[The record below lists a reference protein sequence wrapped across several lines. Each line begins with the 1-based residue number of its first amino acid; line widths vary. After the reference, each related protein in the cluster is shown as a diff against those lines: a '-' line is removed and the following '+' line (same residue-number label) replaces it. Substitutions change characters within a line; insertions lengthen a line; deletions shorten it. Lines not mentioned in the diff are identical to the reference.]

1 MIMRALSFWKTRLVE
16 SKNKTVESEED
27 QKKEAAKAQADE
39 EQAEIDAAE
48 EDAGDDAED
57 TDVDIGDVDTDTAED
72 IGDDAEDAE
81 DAENAEDTDTDTAED
96 TAEDTGDGDGF
107 GFDSDTAFDPAIGD
121 EGDMEDNTGDDDG
134 EDDGEDGGDEDDSAE
149 EDDDDVDDDD
159 DDDSAEGGDEDDEDD
174 DGESEFKLEI
184 TAPSKKLLDAIPDL
198 CKKFGS
204 KVSIT
209 VAGLDPEG
217 DDEEGGYVTAIECQD
232 EETLNAVK
240 EEDAVKEA
248 VGGMDGELN
257 ESLQYEPNT
266 VGAVIKLLSQSD
278 PRDFLFIRLA
288 PNMKQC
294 MIYDIDRKVMVK
306 GQSTTYLEIAI
317 GDPNK

>member
-1 MIMRALSFWKTRLVE
+1 MDDDGSGDKDAENDTE
-16 SKNKTVESEED
+16 SNTDDEDGDGESED
-27 QKKEAAKAQADE
+27 
-39 EQAEIDAAE
+39 
-48 EDAGDDAED
+48 GS
-57 TDVDIGDVDTDTAED
+57 
-72 IGDDAEDAE
+72 EDAE
-81 DAENAEDTDTDTAED
+81 DDEEDSAEEAED
-96 TAEDTGDGDGF
+96 
-107 GFDSDTAFDPAIGD
+107 SDD
-121 EGDMEDNTGDDDG
+121 EDDG
-134 EDDGEDGGDEDDSAE
+134 EDDGDDKE
-149 EDDDDVDDDD
+149 
-159 DDDSAEGGDEDDEDD
+159 
-174 DGESEFKLEI
+174 ESEFRLEI

-204 KVSIT
+204 KVSVT

-266 VGAVIKLLSQSD
+266 VGAVIKLLSKSD

-294 MIYDIDRKVMVK
+294 MIYDIDREAMAE
-306 GQSTTYLEIAI
+306 GQRTTYLEIAI
-317 GDPNK
+317 GSPNK

>member
-1 MIMRALSFWKTRLVE
+1 MIMRALSFWKTKLVE

-48 EDAGDDAED
+48 EDAGDDVED

-72 IGDDAEDAE
+72 AGDDAEDT
-81 DAENAEDTDTDTAED
+81 DVDTGDDTDT
-96 TAEDTGDGDGF
+96 GDDGF
-107 GFDSDTAFDPAIGD
+107 GFDSDAAFDPAIGD
-121 EGDMEDNTGDDDG
+121 EGDAEDDTGDDS
-134 EDDGEDGGDEDDSAE
+134 DDDGGDEDDSAE

-159 DDDSAEGGDEDDEDD
+159 DDSADGGDEDD

>member
-1 MIMRALSFWKTRLVE
+1 MIMRALSFWKTKLVE

-48 EDAGDDAED
+48 EGSDDAED
-57 TDVDIGDVDTDTAED
+57 TDADADADAGDADADTAEDTGDGAEDTEDTGDIDADTAED
-72 IGDDAEDAE
+72 IGDDE
-81 DAENAEDTDTDTAED
+81 
-96 TAEDTGDGDGF
+96 GF
-107 GFDSDTAFDPAIGD
+107 GFDSDTAFDSAIGD
-121 EGDMEDNTGDDDG
+121 EGDMEDDTGSDAEDDTSDDDTGDDDG
-134 EDDGEDGGDEDDSAE
+134 DDSDDDSEDGEDEDDSAE
-149 EDDDDVDDDD
+149 EDDDDV
-159 DDDSAEGGDEDDEDD
+159 

-266 VGAVIKLLSQSD
+266 VGAVIKLLSKSD

>member
-1 MIMRALSFWKTRLVE
+1 MATYKKNMIMRALSFWKTKLDE
-16 SKNKTVESEED
+16 SKKETVESEED
-27 QKKEAAKAQADE
+27 QKKEAAKEQADE
-39 EQAEIDAAE
+39 EQAKIDAADE
-48 EDAGDDAED
+48 GTGDAGEDTAGDEGLGFDPDADFDQAMDDDGSGEGDAEDDTGSDTDDEAGDDASEGDDDDGEDVGDDESEDDGEDAGEDEEDSAEEASEGDDEDAGDDD
-57 TDVDIGDVDTDTAED
+57 K
-72 IGDDAEDAE
+72 DA
-81 DAENAEDTDTDTAED
+81 
-96 TAEDTGDGDGF
+96 
-107 GFDSDTAFDPAIGD
+107 
-121 EGDMEDNTGDDDG
+121 
-134 EDDGEDGGDEDDSAE
+134 GGDE
-149 EDDDDVDDDD
+149 
-159 DDDSAEGGDEDDEDD
+159 
-174 DGESEFKLEI
+174 GESEFRLEI

-204 KVSIT
+204 KVSVT

-217 DDEEGGYVTAIECQD
+217 DGEEGGYVTAIECQD

-266 VGAVIKLLSQSD
+266 VGAVVKLLGKSD

-294 MIYDIDRKVMVK
+294 MIYDIDRKVIAE

-317 GDPNK
+317 GNPNK

>member
-1 MIMRALSFWKTRLVE
+1 MDDDGSDSE
-16 SKNKTVESEED
+16 ESENDAGSDTAGETDDDASED
-27 QKKEAAKAQADE
+27 DE
-39 EQAEIDAAE
+39 G
-48 EDAGDDAED
+48 EDAGDDE
-57 TDVDIGDVDTDTAED
+57 
-72 IGDDAEDAE
+72 
-81 DAENAEDTDTDTAED
+81 
-96 TAEDTGDGDGF
+96 
-107 GFDSDTAFDPAIGD
+107 S
-121 EGDMEDNTGDDDG
+121 
-134 EDDGEDGGDEDDSAE
+134 
-149 EDDDDVDDDD
+149 EDDDEDAGDDEE
-159 DDDSAEGGDEDDEDD
+159 DSAKEAAENDDDEDD
-174 DGESEFKLEI
+174 DGESEFKIEI
-184 TAPSKKLLDAIPDL
+184 TAPSKKLLDAIPNL

-217 DDEEGGYVTAIECQD
+217 DSEEGGYVTAIECQD

-266 VGAVIKLLSQSD
+266 VGAVIKLLSKSD

-294 MIYDIDRKVMVK
+294 MIYDIDRNVMAE

-317 GDPNK
+317 GNPNK

>member
-1 MIMRALSFWKTRLVE
+1 MATYKKNMIMRALSFWKTKLNE
-16 SKNKTVESEED
+16 SKKETVESEED
-27 QKKEAAKAQADE
+27 QKKEAAKEQADK
-39 EQAEIDAAE
+39 EQAEIDAADE
-48 EDAGDDAED
+48 GAGDAGEDAAAGDEGFDFDPDADFDRAMGDGEGDTEDDTGSDTAGEAGDDASEDGDEDGDDDEDAGDDEL
-57 TDVDIGDVDTDTAED
+57 
-72 IGDDAEDAE
+72 DDSGEDA
-81 DAENAEDTDTDTAED
+81 
-96 TAEDTGDGDGF
+96 
-107 GFDSDTAFDPAIGD
+107 
-121 EGDMEDNTGDDDG
+121 G
-134 EDDGEDGGDEDDSAE
+134 EDE
-149 EDDDDVDDDD
+149 EDSGEKDDDD
-159 DDDSAEGGDEDDEDD
+159 DDKDDSDD
-174 DGESEFKLEI
+174 DNDDGEESEFKIEI

-204 KVSIT
+204 KVSVT

-266 VGAVIKLLSQSD
+266 VGAVIKLLSKSD

-294 MIYDIDRKVMVK
+294 MIYDIDRQADAD

-317 GDPNK
+317 GNPNK

>member
-1 MIMRALSFWKTRLVE
+1 MDGDGSDVGDVE
-16 SKNKTVESEED
+16 TDTEPDMDGEDGEDAGSDESED
-27 QKKEAAKAQADE
+27 GS
-39 EQAEIDAAE
+39 
-48 EDAGDDAED
+48 EDAGDD
-57 TDVDIGDVDTDTAED
+57 
-72 IGDDAEDAE
+72 
-81 DAENAEDTDTDTAED
+81 
-96 TAEDTGDGDGF
+96 
-107 GFDSDTAFDPAIGD
+107 D
-121 EGDMEDNTGDDDG
+121 E
-134 EDDGEDGGDEDDSAE
+134 DSAE
-149 EDDDDVDDDD
+149 E
-159 DDDSAEGGDEDDEDD
+159 ATEDDEDD
-174 DGESEFKLEI
+174 DDEDDDEDDKGESELKIEI

-204 KVSIT
+204 KVSVT

-217 DDEEGGYVTAIECQD
+217 DDEEGGYVTTIECQD

-266 VGAVIKLLSQSD
+266 VGAVIKLLSKSD

-294 MIYDIDRKVMVK
+294 MIYDIDRKVMAE

-317 GDPNK
+317 GNPNK

>member
-1 MIMRALSFWKTRLVE
+1 MDDDGSGDEDAENDTE
-16 SKNKTVESEED
+16 SNTDDEDGDGESED
-27 QKKEAAKAQADE
+27 GS
-39 EQAEIDAAE
+39 
-48 EDAGDDAED
+48 EDAGDDEEDSAEEAED
-57 TDVDIGDVDTDTAED
+57 S
-72 IGDDAEDAE
+72 DDE
-81 DAENAEDTDTDTAED
+81 
-96 TAEDTGDGDGF
+96 
-107 GFDSDTAFDPAIGD
+107 
-121 EGDMEDNTGDDDG
+121 DDG
-134 EDDGEDGGDEDDSAE
+134 EDDGDDKE
-149 EDDDDVDDDD
+149 
-159 DDDSAEGGDEDDEDD
+159 
-174 DGESEFKLEI
+174 ESEFKIEI

-204 KVSIT
+204 KVSVT

-217 DDEEGGYVTAIECQD
+217 DDEEGGYITAIECQD

-240 EEDAVKEA
+240 EEDSVKEA

-266 VGAVIKLLSQSD
+266 VGAVIKLLSKSD

-294 MIYDIDRKVMVK
+294 MIYDIDRRVMAE

-317 GDPNK
+317 GSPNK

>member
-1 MIMRALSFWKTRLVE
+1 MDDDGSDSE
-16 SKNKTVESEED
+16 ESENDAGSDTAGETDDDASED
-27 QKKEAAKAQADE
+27 DE
-39 EQAEIDAAE
+39 G
-48 EDAGDDAED
+48 EDAGDDESED
-57 TDVDIGDVDTDTAED
+57 
-72 IGDDAEDAE
+72 DDEDA
-81 DAENAEDTDTDTAED
+81 
-96 TAEDTGDGDGF
+96 
-107 GFDSDTAFDPAIGD
+107 
-121 EGDMEDNTGDDDG
+121 DDD
-134 EDDGEDGGDEDDSAE
+134 EEDSAE
-149 EDDDDVDDDD
+149 EA
-159 DDDSAEGGDEDDEDD
+159 AENDDEDD

-184 TAPSKKLLDAIPDL
+184 TAPSKKLLDAIPNL

-266 VGAVIKLLSQSD
+266 VGAVIKLLSKSD

-294 MIYDIDRKVMVK
+294 MIYDIDRNVMAE

-317 GDPNK
+317 GNPNK

>member
-1 MIMRALSFWKTRLVE
+1 MATYKKNMIMRALSFWKTKLDE
-16 SKNKTVESEED
+16 SKKETVESEED
-27 QKKEAAKAQADE
+27 QKKEAAKEQADE
-39 EQAEIDAAE
+39 EQAEIDAADE
-48 EDAGDDAED
+48 GTGDEGLGFDPDADFDQAMDDDGSSEGDAEDDTGSDTDGEAGDDASEDDDGEDVGDDESEDGGEEAGDDEEDSAEEAAEGDDEDDGEDAGDDE
-57 TDVDIGDVDTDTAED
+57 
-72 IGDDAEDAE
+72 
-81 DAENAEDTDTDTAED
+81 
-96 TAEDTGDGDGF
+96 
-107 GFDSDTAFDPAIGD
+107 
-121 EGDMEDNTGDDDG
+121 
-134 EDDGEDGGDEDDSAE
+134 
-149 EDDDDVDDDD
+149 
-159 DDDSAEGGDEDDEDD
+159 
-174 DGESEFKLEI
+174 GESEFRLEI
-184 TAPSKKLLDAIPDL
+184 TAPSKKLLDTIPDL

-204 KVSIT
+204 KVSVT

-266 VGAVIKLLSQSD
+266 VGAVVKLLGKSD

-294 MIYDIDRKVMVK
+294 MIYDIDRKVMAE

-317 GDPNK
+317 GNPNK

>member
-1 MIMRALSFWKTRLVE
+1 MIMRALSFWKTRLDE
-16 SKNKTVESEED
+16 SRKETVESEED

-48 EDAGDDAED
+48 ENVGDDAED
-57 TDVDIGDVDTDTAED
+57 TDIDAGDEDTDTAENAT
-72 IGDDAEDAE
+72 GDD
-81 DAENAEDTDTDTAED
+81 
-96 TAEDTGDGDGF
+96 GL
-107 GFDSDTAFDPAIGD
+107 GFDSDAAFDPAIGD
-121 EGDMEDNTGDDDG
+121 EGDAEDDTGDDEGDDSDDS
-134 EDDGEDGGDEDDSAE
+134 EDDGGDEDDSAE
-149 EDDDDVDDDD
+149 EDDDDDE
-159 DDDSAEGGDEDDEDD
+159 DDSAEEDE
-174 DGESEFKLEI
+174 ESEFKLEI

-209 VAGLDPEG
+209 VTGLDPEG

-266 VGAVIKLLSQSD
+266 VGAVVKLLSKSD

-294 MIYDIDRKVMVK
+294 MIYDIDRKVMAE
-306 GQSTTYLEIAI
+306 GQSTTYLEIAT
-317 GDPNK
+317 GNPNK

>member
-1 MIMRALSFWKTRLVE
+1 MDDDGSDSE
-16 SKNKTVESEED
+16 ESEND
-27 QKKEAAKAQADE
+27 AGSDTADE
-39 EQAEIDAAE
+39 TDDDASE
-48 EDAGDDAED
+48 DEGEDGEDAGDDESED
-57 TDVDIGDVDTDTAED
+57 DDED
-72 IGDDAEDAE
+72 AGDDEE
-81 DAENAEDTDTDTAED
+81 
-96 TAEDTGDGDGF
+96 
-107 GFDSDTAFDPAIGD
+107 
-121 EGDMEDNTGDDDG
+121 
-134 EDDGEDGGDEDDSAE
+134 DSAE
-149 EDDDDVDDDD
+149 EA
-159 DDDSAEGGDEDDEDD
+159 AENDDEDD
-174 DGESEFKLEI
+174 DGESKFKIEI
-184 TAPSKKLLDAIPDL
+184 TAPSKKLLDAIPNL

-266 VGAVIKLLSQSD
+266 VGAVIKLLSKSD

-294 MIYDIDRKVMVK
+294 MIYDIDRNVMAE

-317 GDPNK
+317 GNPNK

>member
-1 MIMRALSFWKTRLVE
+1 MIMRALSFWKTRLDE
-16 SKNKTVESEED
+16 SRKETGDSEED

-48 EDAGDDAED
+48 ENAGDDAED
-57 TDVDIGDVDTDTAED
+57 TDVDTSD
-72 IGDDAEDAE
+72 
-81 DAENAEDTDTDTAED
+81 EDTDTTED
-96 TAEDTGDGDGF
+96 TIGDDGL
-107 GFDSDTAFDPAIGD
+107 GFDSDAAFDPAIGD
-121 EGDMEDNTGDDDG
+121 EGDAEDDTGDDEGDDSDDS
-134 EDDGEDGGDEDDSAE
+134 EDDGGDKDDSA
-149 EDDDDVDDDD
+149 
-159 DDDSAEGGDEDDEDD
+159 DEDDEDD
-174 DGESEFKLEI
+174 DDDEDDSTEEDEESEFKLEI
-184 TAPSKKLLDAIPDL
+184 TAPSKKLLDVIPDL

-266 VGAVIKLLSQSD
+266 VGAVVKLLSKSD

-294 MIYDIDRKVMVK
+294 MIYDIDRKVMAE

-317 GDPNK
+317 GNPNK

>member
-1 MIMRALSFWKTRLVE
+1 MDDDGSDDG
-16 SKNKTVESEED
+16 ESENDAGSDTAGETDDASED
-27 QKKEAAKAQADE
+27 EG
-39 EQAEIDAAE
+39 
-48 EDAGDDAED
+48 EDAGDDESED
-57 TDVDIGDVDTDTAED
+57 DDED
-72 IGDDAEDAE
+72 AGDDEE
-81 DAENAEDTDTDTAED
+81 
-96 TAEDTGDGDGF
+96 
-107 GFDSDTAFDPAIGD
+107 
-121 EGDMEDNTGDDDG
+121 
-134 EDDGEDGGDEDDSAE
+134 DSAE
-149 EDDDDVDDDD
+149 EAAENDDDED
-159 DDDSAEGGDEDDEDD
+159 DDEDD

-232 EETLNAVK
+232 KETLNAVK
-240 EEDAVKEA
+240 EEDIVKEA

-266 VGAVIKLLSQSD
+266 VGAVIKLLSKSD

-294 MIYDIDRKVMVK
+294 MIYDIDRNVMTE

-317 GDPNK
+317 GNPNK

>member
-1 MIMRALSFWKTRLVE
+1 MDGDGSDE
-16 SKNKTVESEED
+16 GESEND
-27 QKKEAAKAQADE
+27 AGS
-39 EQAEIDAAE
+39 DAAGE
-48 EDAGDDAED
+48 TDGDASEDDEGEDAGDDESED
-57 TDVDIGDVDTDTAED
+57 GS
-72 IGDDAEDAE
+72 EDA
-81 DAENAEDTDTDTAED
+81 
-96 TAEDTGDGDGF
+96 
-107 GFDSDTAFDPAIGD
+107 
-121 EGDMEDNTGDDDG
+121 GDDD
-134 EDDGEDGGDEDDSAE
+134 EDSAE
-149 EDDDDVDDDD
+149 E
-159 DDDSAEGGDEDDEDD
+159 ATEDDEDD
-174 DGESEFKLEI
+174 DEDDEGESELKIEI

-204 KVSIT
+204 KVSVT

-266 VGAVIKLLSQSD
+266 VGAVIKLLSKSD

-294 MIYDIDRKVMVK
+294 MIYDIDRKVMTE

>member
-1 MIMRALSFWKTRLVE
+1 MDGDGSDAEDVE
-16 SKNKTVESEED
+16 TDTEPDIDGEDGEDAGSDESED
-27 QKKEAAKAQADE
+27 GS
-39 EQAEIDAAE
+39 
-48 EDAGDDAED
+48 EDAGDD
-57 TDVDIGDVDTDTAED
+57 
-72 IGDDAEDAE
+72 
-81 DAENAEDTDTDTAED
+81 
-96 TAEDTGDGDGF
+96 
-107 GFDSDTAFDPAIGD
+107 D
-121 EGDMEDNTGDDDG
+121 E
-134 EDDGEDGGDEDDSAE
+134 DSAE
-149 EDDDDVDDDD
+149 E
-159 DDDSAEGGDEDDEDD
+159 ATEDDEDD
-174 DGESEFKLEI
+174 DDEDDDENDKGESELKIEI

-232 EETLNAVK
+232 EETLSAVK

-266 VGAVIKLLSQSD
+266 VGAVIKLLSKSD

-294 MIYDIDRKVMVK
+294 MIYDIDRKVMAE

-317 GDPNK
+317 GNPNK

>member
-1 MIMRALSFWKTRLVE
+1 MIMRALSFWKTKLDE
-16 SKNKTVESEED
+16 SKKETVESEED

-39 EQAEIDAAE
+39 EQAEIDAA
-48 EDAGDDAED
+48 DGDDAED
-57 TDVDIGDVDTDTAED
+57 TDVDTGDADVDA
-72 IGDDAEDAE
+72 
-81 DAENAEDTDTDTAED
+81 AEDTGDEDTDTAED
-96 TAEDTGDGDGF
+96 TTGDDGF
-107 GFDSDTAFDPAIGD
+107 GFDSDAAFDPAIGD
-121 EGDMEDNTGDDDG
+121 EGDAEDDAGDNDKGDDSDDS
-134 EDDGEDGGDEDDSAE
+134 EDDGDEEDSAE
-149 EDDDDVDDDD
+149 EDDDDE
-159 DDDSAEGGDEDDEDD
+159 DDSADEDE
-174 DGESEFKLEI
+174 ESEFKLEI

-209 VAGLDPEG
+209 VTGLDPEG

-248 VGGMDGELN
+248 IGGMDGELN

-266 VGAVIKLLSQSD
+266 VGAVIKLLSKSD

>member
-1 MIMRALSFWKTRLVE
+1 MIMRALSFWKTRLDE
-16 SKNKTVESEED
+16 SRKETVESEED

-48 EDAGDDAED
+48 ENAGDDAED
-57 TDVDIGDVDTDTAED
+57 TDVDTSDEDTDA
-72 IGDDAEDAE
+72 AEDAAE
-81 DAENAEDTDTDTAED
+81 DA
-96 TAEDTGDGDGF
+96 TGDDGL
-107 GFDSDTAFDPAIGD
+107 GFDSDAAFDPAIGD
-121 EGDMEDNTGDDDG
+121 EGDAEDDTGDDEGDDSEDDG
-134 EDDGEDGGDEDDSAE
+134 EDDGGDEDDSAD
-149 EDDDDVDDDD
+149 EDDDDDE
-159 DDDSAEGGDEDDEDD
+159 DDSAEEDE
-174 DGESEFKLEI
+174 ESEFKLEI

-248 VGGMDGELN
+248 IGGMDGELN

-266 VGAVIKLLSQSD
+266 VGAVIKLLSKSD

>member
-1 MIMRALSFWKTRLVE
+1 MDDGGSGEGEPENDAGSDAAGETDGDASE
-16 SKNKTVESEED
+16 DDEGEDAGNDESED
-27 QKKEAAKAQADE
+27 GS
-39 EQAEIDAAE
+39 
-48 EDAGDDAED
+48 EDAGDD
-57 TDVDIGDVDTDTAED
+57 
-72 IGDDAEDAE
+72 
-81 DAENAEDTDTDTAED
+81 
-96 TAEDTGDGDGF
+96 
-107 GFDSDTAFDPAIGD
+107 D
-121 EGDMEDNTGDDDG
+121 E
-134 EDDGEDGGDEDDSAE
+134 DSAE
-149 EDDDDVDDDD
+149 EAMEDDEDDDED
-159 DDDSAEGGDEDDEDD
+159 DEDDEDD
-174 DGESEFKLEI
+174 DEDDKGESELKIEI

-204 KVSIT
+204 KVSVT

-266 VGAVIKLLSQSD
+266 VGAVIKLLSKSD

-294 MIYDIDRKVMVK
+294 MIYDIDRKVMAE

-317 GDPNK
+317 GNPNK

>member
-1 MIMRALSFWKTRLVE
+1 MRALSFWKTRLDE
-16 SKNKTVESEED
+16 SRKETVESEED

-48 EDAGDDAED
+48 ENAGDDAED
-57 TDVDIGDVDTDTAED
+57 TDVDTGD
-72 IGDDAEDAE
+72 
-81 DAENAEDTDTDTAED
+81 EDTDTPED
-96 TAEDTGDGDGF
+96 ATGDDGL
-107 GFDSDTAFDPAIGD
+107 GFDSDAAFDPAIGD
-121 EGDMEDNTGDDDG
+121 EGDAEDDTGDDDEG
-134 EDDGEDGGDEDDSAE
+134 DDSDDSEDDGGDEDDSAD
-149 EDDDDVDDDD
+149 EDDDDDE
-159 DDDSAEGGDEDDEDD
+159 DDSAEEDE
-174 DGESEFKLEI
+174 ESEFKLEI

-209 VAGLDPEG
+209 VTGLDPEG

-248 VGGMDGELN
+248 IGGMDGELN

-266 VGAVIKLLSQSD
+266 VGAVIKLLSKSD

>member
-1 MIMRALSFWKTRLVE
+1 MRALSFWKTKLDE
-16 SKNKTVESEED
+16 SKKETVESEED

-39 EQAEIDAAE
+39 EQAEIDAADE
-48 EDAGDDAED
+48 ETGDDAED
-57 TDVDIGDVDTDTAED
+57 TDVDTSDTASDE
-72 IGDDAEDAE
+72 
-81 DAENAEDTDTDTAED
+81 DTDTAED
-96 TAEDTGDGDGF
+96 TTGDDGF
-107 GFDSDTAFDPAIGD
+107 GFDSNADFDQVIGD
-121 EGDMEDNTGDDDG
+121 EGDTEDDTDDDSEDS
-134 EDDGEDGGDEDDSAE
+134 EDDEDEEDSAE
-149 EDDDDVDDDD
+149 EDTD
-159 DDDSAEGGDEDDEDD
+159 DEDDEEDSAGED
-174 DGESEFKLEI
+174 EDEESEFKLEI

-209 VAGLDPEG
+209 VTGLDPEG
-217 DDEEGGYVTAIECQD
+217 EDEEGGYVTAIECQD

-266 VGAVIKLLSQSD
+266 VGAVIKLLSKSD

>member
-1 MIMRALSFWKTRLVE
+1 MIMRALSFWKTRLDE
-16 SKNKTVESEED
+16 SRKETVESEED

-48 EDAGDDAED
+48 ENAGDDAED
-57 TDVDIGDVDTDTAED
+57 TDVDTDVDT
-72 IGDDAEDAE
+72 GD
-81 DAENAEDTDTDTAED
+81 EDTDTTED
-96 TAEDTGDGDGF
+96 TTGDDGL
-107 GFDSDTAFDPAIGD
+107 GFDSDAAFDPAIGD
-121 EGDMEDNTGDDDG
+121 EGDAEDDTGDDDEADDSDDS
-134 EDDGEDGGDEDDSAE
+134 EDDGGDEDDSAD
-149 EDDDDVDDDD
+149 EDDDDDE
-159 DDDSAEGGDEDDEDD
+159 DDSAEEDE
-174 DGESEFKLEI
+174 ESEFKLEI
-184 TAPSKKLLDAIPDL
+184 TAPSKKLLDVIPDL

-248 VGGMDGELN
+248 IGGMDGELN

-266 VGAVIKLLSQSD
+266 VGAVIKLLSKSD

>member
-1 MIMRALSFWKTRLVE
+1 MATYKKNTIKKALAFWETKLDE
-16 SKNKTVESEED
+16 SKKTAESEED
-27 QKKEAAKAQADE
+27 QKKEAAKKQADE
-39 EQAEIDAAE
+39 EQAEIDAA
-48 EDAGDDAED
+48 DDTDSDDDADANVDDADSDDSDNDSDSDED
-57 TDVDIGDVDTDTAED
+57 TDSTDD
-72 IGDDAEDAE
+72 
-81 DAENAEDTDTDTAED
+81 
-96 TAEDTGDGDGF
+96 
-107 GFDSDTAFDPAIGD
+107 FDPDADFEQAMGD
-121 EGDMEDNTGDDDG
+121 EGGDANDIGFDTDGETGDDSFDAESTG
-134 EDDGEDGGDEDDSAE
+134 SDDDS
-149 EDDDDVDDDD
+149 
-159 DDDSAEGGDEDDEDD
+159 DDDSADDDEDSGEDEEDSDEGAEEED
-174 DGESEFKLEI
+174 DSEDDESEFKLEI
-184 TAPSKKLLDAIPDL
+184 TAPSKKLLDSIPDL

-204 KVSIT
+204 KVSVT

-266 VGAVIKLLSQSD
+266 VGAVIKLLSKSD

-294 MIYDIDRKVMVK
+294 MIYDIDRKVMTA

-317 GDPNK
+317 GDPTK

>member
-1 MIMRALSFWKTRLVE
+1 MIMRALSFWKTRLDE
-16 SKNKTVESEED
+16 SRKETVESEED

-48 EDAGDDAED
+48 ENAGDDTED
-57 TDVDIGDVDTDTAED
+57 TDVDTGDE
-72 IGDDAEDAE
+72 
-81 DAENAEDTDTDTAED
+81 DTDTAED
-96 TAEDTGDGDGF
+96 TTGDDGL
-107 GFDSDTAFDPAIGD
+107 GFDSDAAFDPAIGD
-121 EGDMEDNTGDDDG
+121 EGDAEDDTGDDDEG
-134 EDDGEDGGDEDDSAE
+134 DDSDDSEDDGGDEDDSAD
-149 EDDDDVDDDD
+149 EDDDDDE
-159 DDDSAEGGDEDDEDD
+159 DDSAEEDE
-174 DGESEFKLEI
+174 ESEFKLEI

-209 VAGLDPEG
+209 VTGLDPEG

-248 VGGMDGELN
+248 IGGMDGELN

-266 VGAVIKLLSQSD
+266 VGAVIKLLSKSD

>member
-1 MIMRALSFWKTRLVE
+1 MDDDGSDSE
-16 SKNKTVESEED
+16 ESENDAGSDTAGETD
-27 QKKEAAKAQADE
+27 DE
-39 EQAEIDAAE
+39 G
-48 EDAGDDAED
+48 EDAGDDESED
-57 TDVDIGDVDTDTAED
+57 
-72 IGDDAEDAE
+72 DDEDA
-81 DAENAEDTDTDTAED
+81 
-96 TAEDTGDGDGF
+96 
-107 GFDSDTAFDPAIGD
+107 
-121 EGDMEDNTGDDDG
+121 GDDD
-134 EDDGEDGGDEDDSAE
+134 EDSAE
-149 EDDDDVDDDD
+149 EA
-159 DDDSAEGGDEDDEDD
+159 AENDDEDD

-240 EEDAVKEA
+240 EEDAVKKA

-266 VGAVIKLLSQSD
+266 VGAVIKLLSKSD

-294 MIYDIDRKVMVK
+294 MIYDIDRNVMAE

-317 GDPNK
+317 GNPNK

>member
-1 MIMRALSFWKTRLVE
+1 MIMRALSFWKTRLDE
-16 SKNKTVESEED
+16 SRKETVESEED

-48 EDAGDDAED
+48 EDAGDADADTAEDTSEDTEDTEDTGSDDAED
-57 TDVDIGDVDTDTAED
+57 TGDA
-72 IGDDAEDAE
+72 DA
-81 DAENAEDTDTDTAED
+81 D
-96 TAEDTGDGDGF
+96 TAEDTGDDDGF

-121 EGDMEDNTGDDDG
+121 EGGMEDDTGSDTEDDTGD
-134 EDDGEDGGDEDDSAE
+134 DDGEDGGDEDDSAE
-149 EDDDDVDDDD
+149 EDDDADVDDDD
-159 DDDSAEGGDEDDEDD
+159 EDDSAEEGDEDD

>member
-1 MIMRALSFWKTRLVE
+1 MRALSFWKTKLDE
-16 SKNKTVESEED
+16 SKKETVESEED

-39 EQAEIDAAE
+39 EQAEIDAADE
-48 EDAGDDAED
+48 ETGDDAED
-57 TDVDIGDVDTDTAED
+57 TDVDTSDTASDE
-72 IGDDAEDAE
+72 
-81 DAENAEDTDTDTAED
+81 DTDTAED
-96 TAEDTGDGDGF
+96 TTGDDGF
-107 GFDSDTAFDPAIGD
+107 GFDSNADFDQAIGD
-121 EGDMEDNTGDDDG
+121 EGDTEDDTDDDSEDS
-134 EDDGEDGGDEDDSAE
+134 EDDEDEEDSAE
-149 EDDDDVDDDD
+149 EDTD
-159 DDDSAEGGDEDDEDD
+159 DEDDEEDSAEED
-174 DGESEFKLEI
+174 EDEESEFKLEI

-209 VAGLDPEG
+209 VTGLDPEG
-217 DDEEGGYVTAIECQD
+217 EDEEGGYVTAIECQD

-248 VGGMDGELN
+248 IGGMDGELN

-266 VGAVIKLLSQSD
+266 VGAVIKLLSKSD

>member
-1 MIMRALSFWKTRLVE
+1 MDGDGSDVGDVE
-16 SKNKTVESEED
+16 TDTEPDMDDED
-27 QKKEAAKAQADE
+27 S
-39 EQAEIDAAE
+39 
-48 EDAGDDAED
+48 EDAGSDESKD
-57 TDVDIGDVDTDTAED
+57 GS
-72 IGDDAEDAE
+72 EDA
-81 DAENAEDTDTDTAED
+81 
-96 TAEDTGDGDGF
+96 
-107 GFDSDTAFDPAIGD
+107 
-121 EGDMEDNTGDDDG
+121 
-134 EDDGEDGGDEDDSAE
+134 DGGDEDSAE
-149 EDDDDVDDDD
+149 EATED
-159 DDDSAEGGDEDDEDD
+159 DEDDEDD
-174 DGESEFKLEI
+174 EDEDDDEDNGGESELKIEI
-184 TAPSKKLLDAIPDL
+184 TAPSKKFLDAIPDL

-204 KVSIT
+204 KVSVT
-209 VAGLDPEG
+209 VEGLDPEG

-266 VGAVIKLLSQSD
+266 VGAVIKLLSKSD

-294 MIYDIDRKVMVK
+294 MIYDIDRKVMAE

-317 GDPNK
+317 GNPNK

>member
-1 MIMRALSFWKTRLVE
+1 MDDDGSDDGEAENDAGSDTAGE
-16 SKNKTVESEED
+16 TDDASE
-27 QKKEAAKAQADE
+27 DE
-39 EQAEIDAAE
+39 G
-48 EDAGDDAED
+48 EDAGDDESED
-57 TDVDIGDVDTDTAED
+57 
-72 IGDDAEDAE
+72 DDEDA
-81 DAENAEDTDTDTAED
+81 
-96 TAEDTGDGDGF
+96 
-107 GFDSDTAFDPAIGD
+107 
-121 EGDMEDNTGDDDG
+121 GDDD
-134 EDDGEDGGDEDDSAE
+134 EDSAE
-149 EDDDDVDDDD
+149 EA
-159 DDDSAEGGDEDDEDD
+159 AENDDEDD

-240 EEDAVKEA
+240 EEDAVKKA

-266 VGAVIKLLSQSD
+266 VGAVIKLLSKSD

-294 MIYDIDRKVMVK
+294 MIYDIDRNVMAE

-317 GDPNK
+317 GNPNK

>member
-1 MIMRALSFWKTRLVE
+1 MRALSFWKTRLDE
-16 SKNKTVESEED
+16 SKKETVESEED

-39 EQAEIDAAE
+39 EQAEIDAAKE
-48 EDAGDDAED
+48 NASDDTED
-57 TDVDIGDVDTDTAED
+57 TDVDTGDEDTDTAED
-72 IGDDAEDAE
+72 ATGDD
-81 DAENAEDTDTDTAED
+81 
-96 TAEDTGDGDGF
+96 GL
-107 GFDSDTAFDPAIGD
+107 GFDSDAAFDPTIGD
-121 EGDMEDNTGDDDG
+121 EGDAEDDTGDDDEG
-134 EDDGEDGGDEDDSAE
+134 DDSDDSEDDGGDEDDSAD
-149 EDDDDVDDDD
+149 EDDDDE
-159 DDDSAEGGDEDDEDD
+159 DDSAEEDE
-174 DGESEFKLEI
+174 ESEFKLEI

-209 VAGLDPEG
+209 VTGLDPEG

-248 VGGMDGELN
+248 IGGMDGELN

-266 VGAVIKLLSQSD
+266 VGAVIKLLSKSD

>member
-1 MIMRALSFWKTRLVE
+1 MIMRALSFWKTRLNE
-16 SKNKTVESEED
+16 SGKETVESEED

-48 EDAGDDAED
+48 EDAEDADDADDAED
-57 TDVDIGDVDTDTAED
+57 TDTDVGDA
-72 IGDDAEDAE
+72 DA
-81 DAENAEDTDTDTAED
+81 D
-96 TAEDTGDGDGF
+96 TAEDTGDDEGF

-121 EGDMEDNTGDDDG
+121 EGDMEDDTGDDDSG
-134 EDDGEDGGDEDDSAE
+134 DDSDDDGGDEDDSAE
-149 EDDDDVDDDD
+149 DDDD
-159 DDDSAEGGDEDDEDD
+159 DDEDD

>member
-1 MIMRALSFWKTRLVE
+1 MDDDGSDE
-16 SKNKTVESEED
+16 GESENDAGSDTAGETDDDASED
-27 QKKEAAKAQADE
+27 DE
-39 EQAEIDAAE
+39 G
-48 EDAGDDAED
+48 EDAGDDE
-57 TDVDIGDVDTDTAED
+57 
-72 IGDDAEDAE
+72 
-81 DAENAEDTDTDTAED
+81 
-96 TAEDTGDGDGF
+96 
-107 GFDSDTAFDPAIGD
+107 S
-121 EGDMEDNTGDDDG
+121 
-134 EDDGEDGGDEDDSAE
+134 EDDEEDSAE
-149 EDDDDVDDDD
+149 EAAEDD
-159 DDDSAEGGDEDDEDD
+159 DEDDEDD
-174 DGESEFKLEI
+174 EKESEFKIEI
-184 TAPSKKLLDAIPDL
+184 TAPSKKLLDAIPGL

-217 DDEEGGYVTAIECQD
+217 DSEEGGYVTAIECQD

-266 VGAVIKLLSQSD
+266 VGAVIKLLSKSD

-294 MIYDIDRKVMVK
+294 MIYDIDRNVMAE

-317 GDPNK
+317 GNPNK